1 MGLGDQH
8 TAGGKGTFSG
18 DVLKLEITGPEQEH
32 FSVVDVPGIFRKTT
46 EGVTT
51 KADRD
56 MVTSMVRRY
65 MENPRS
71 VMLTVIAANVDIA
84 TQEIMTM
91 AEEVDD
97 NGYRTLGVLT
107 KPDLV
112 DEGAETPVMELI
124 EGKRH
129 KLNLGW
135 CLVRNLGQKDLN
147 NPTADR
153 NGIEKIFFTTKAP
166 WNSLDKD
173 RVGVDALRVRLQDV
187 LAAHIRREFPRVCV
201 AINLTSK
208 NPLTA
213 RYLGQDGNSQ
223 EIERLQTSF

>member
-1 MGLGDQH
+1 MGLSDQH
-8 TAGGKGTFSG
+8 TVGGKGGFSD
-18 DVLKLEITGPEQEH
+18 DVLRLEITGPEQEH

-51 KADRD
+51 KTDRD
-56 MVTSMVRRY
+56 MVNAMVRRY

-91 AEEVDD
+91 AEEVDEAG
-97 NGYRTLGVLT
+97 NRTLGVLT

-112 DEGAETPVMELI
+112 DGGAELPVIELI

-135 CLVRNLGQKDLN
+135 CLVRNPGQKDLN
-147 NPTADR
+147 NPATDR
-153 NGIEKIFFTTKAP
+153 NAIERAFFQTKAP

-173 RVGVDALRVRLQDV
+173 RVGVGALRVRLQEI
-187 LAAHIRREFPRVCV
+187 LTAHIRREFPKVQMDINTTSIHV
-201 AINLTSK
+201 ADSSWHRSEPKLTRDW
-208 NPLTA
+208 LTP
-213 RYLGQDGNSQ
+213 N
-223 EIERLQTSF
+223 